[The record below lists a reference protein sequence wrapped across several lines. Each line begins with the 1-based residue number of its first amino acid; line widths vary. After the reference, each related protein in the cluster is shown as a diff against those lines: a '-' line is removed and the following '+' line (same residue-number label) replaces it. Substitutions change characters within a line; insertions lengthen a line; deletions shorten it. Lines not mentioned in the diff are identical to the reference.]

1 MKVKVITKIESS
13 ISMNGKKRPHSL
25 FVRFDDTQ
33 MYENIRQYLE
43 EMGAD
48 EVFINKFILLGE
60 YNGVENY
67 AFGLNCSR
75 FTFDRV
81 ERFSEIDAKIDF
93 KVSDKGYINAKIV
106 IIDGKEQ
113 ILSYTPPV
121 NEEEK
126 VDCWACAAPEPSKTV
141 DETDENYN
149 PFAEK
154 QKTPDYL
161 TPPPP
166 EDNDDLP
173 F

>member
-48 EVFINKFILLGE
+48 EVFIDKFILLGE

-93 KVSDKGYINAKIV
+93 KVSERGYINAKIA

-113 ILSYTPPV
+113 ILT
-121 NEEEK
+121 
-126 VDCWACAAPEPSKTV
+126 
-141 DETDENYN
+141 
-149 PFAEK
+149 
-154 QKTPDYL
+154 
-161 TPPPP
+161 
-166 EDNDDLP
+166 
-173 F
+173 

>member
-1 MKVKVITKIESS
+1 MKVKVVMKNESS

-33 MYENIRQYLE
+33 MYNNIREYLE

-48 EVFINKFILLGE
+48 EVFIDKFIRVGE

-67 AFGLNCSR
+67 AFGLNCSC

-81 ERFSEIDAKIDF
+81 ERFAELDAKIDF
-93 KVSDKGYINAKIV
+93 KVSDKGYINAKIAV
-106 IIDGKEQ
+106 VDGKEQ
-113 ILSYTPPV
+113 IVSYTPPTD
-121 NEEEK
+121 EEEK
-126 VDCWACAAPEPSKTV
+126 VDGWACAAPEPTKTV

-154 QKTPDYL
+154 EEIPDYL

-166 EDNDDLP
+166 EQDNDLP